1 MSIIKIHS
9 TGEEF
14 SLKNEVFTV
23 GTTEDCDVQ
32 IDMNPSEEF
41 RLQILFD
48 EIELSHLLN
57 VLEASSPVLLNR
69 IEVSEQADL
78 SSGDEITIGGEV
90 IYYLS
95 KAVSTEVDHISE
107 TLESEI
113 GGTSVEIANGTTEII
128 SQKALPNRIG
138 CAYCFQTI
146 NSTSQNGAVVT
157 LDNEFYHELCLKKLQ
172 NPPQSKPIEL
182 PSPRP
187 LPNVQLEPLVI
198 TSGVTNSLSSEPLG
212 ISESRLFLQEL
223 DPLNIRIK
231 NNTNENLQILP
242 KILVPWLHLEFQQ
255 NIHTHGKAILRPG
268 ENVNVTLRPHPVRAT
283 RQRYHLYFTKE
294 NYIVI
299 YSNGADLAVWLLA
312 AILTGI
318 WIGLWSSFGSLA
330 ANMRVFQVLFETR
343 PQQILYSLFQ
353 FYLQSAVA
361 FSLLMF
367 FIPGVMLSFTNSIL
381 MWMGHIPLIN
391 SMISRG
397 LQSVQK
403 WLYSE
408 GRLSYERNNI
418 SKLIAFSISFSLIF
432 SIPWTLLIGVILFF
446 MTSLFSFVWL
456 FYFFWFLFGVT
467 MIFLFVNS
475 YAVLGDINLSNLMS
489 NLNSNSGKR
498 TTPKPG
504 GSKSKKPDIKPTG
517 RDKSQGIE
525 CPSCGYIN
533 SKYRATCKSCRMPL
547 D

>member
-48 EIELSHLLN
+48 EIELSHLLT

-69 IEVSEQADL
+69 IEVSKQADL
-78 SSGDEITIGGEV
+78 SNGDEITIGEEV

-113 GGTSVEIANGTTEII
+113 GGTSVEIANSTTEII
-128 SQKALPNRIG
+128 SRNALPNRIG

-198 TSGVTNSLSSEPLG
+198 TSGVTNSLNSEPLG

-268 ENVNVTLRPHPVRAT
+268 ENVSVTLRPHPVRAT

-318 WIGLWSSFGSLA
+318 WIWFWSSFGSLA
-330 ANMRVFQVLFETR
+330 ATMRVFQVLFETR

-367 FIPGVMLSFTNSIL
+367 FIPGVILSFTNSIL

-391 SMISRG
+391 SVISRG

-408 GRLSYERNNI
+408 GRLSYERDNI
-418 SKLIAFSISFSLIF
+418 SKLTVFSISFSLIF

-467 MIFLFVNS
+467 MIFLFLNS

-498 TTPKPG
+498 TTSKPR
-504 GSKSKKPDIKPTG
+504 GSESKKPDIKSSG